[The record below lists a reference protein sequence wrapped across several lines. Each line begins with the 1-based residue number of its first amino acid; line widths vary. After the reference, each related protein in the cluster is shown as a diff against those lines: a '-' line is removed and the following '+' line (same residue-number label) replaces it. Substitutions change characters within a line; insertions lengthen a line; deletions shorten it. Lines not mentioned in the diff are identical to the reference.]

1 MEMTH
6 WPPGTACQCSSFR
19 PTSAILS

>member
-19 PTSAILS
+19 PTSAILP